1 MVVPGTTTTTTYVDG
16 FRDVFEGMVGPTVAT
31 LIMHPFDI
39 TRTRMQVQGELK
51 RRGYYVVTYKGTIQS
66 LRMMSQIDGP
76 SSVYRGLAPSIA
88 YRQVTHGLRLGF
100 FQVIED
106 CGLTVDENLEPSVQ
120 LSAIS
125 GALCGGIGAFLG
137 SPLQLVKCQLQTRA
151 SAQIAVGYQHHYR
164 SSFEAVR
171 IIYRAHGLRR
181 GLWRAAQANVLRL
194 SIGSGIQMGAYV
206 QAKRKLSQYTGDDMH
221 HLVTSVA
228 AAVYS
233 SIAAAPAVA
242 TLDTIKTRMYLQPVD
257 RRGRGI
263 YYAGV
268 LDCVRKIYTME
279 GVAGYSRGILIAFFY
294 SITNSTITLLSWN
307 ELKWLRLASRER
319 RELVIEIIYQTGDD

>member
-1 MVVPGTTTTTTYVDG
+1 MVKHEAQQQQPLAVDG
-16 FRDVFEGMVGPTVAT
+16 LRNVLEGLVGPTVAT

-39 TRTRMQVQGELK
+39 TRTRMQGELL
-51 RRGYYVVTYKGTIQS
+51 RRGYYVVMYQRTFQS
-66 LRMMSQIDGP
+66 LRMMARTDGP
-76 SSVYRGLAPSIA
+76 WSVYRGLMPSIA

-106 CGLTVDENLEPSVQ
+106 YGMTLDENLEPSVR

-125 GALCGGIGAFLG
+125 GALCGALGAFLG

-151 SAQIAVGYQHHYR
+151 SPEIAVGYQHHYR
-164 SSFEAVR
+164 SSFEAFR

-194 SIGSGIQMGAYV
+194 SIGSAIQMGAYV
-206 QAKRKLSQYTGDDMH
+206 QAKRELSYFDANGLH
-221 HLVTSVA
+221 HFITSMA

-233 SIAAAPAVA
+233 SIAAAPAVS
-242 TLDTIKTRMYLQPVD
+242 TLDMIKTRMYLQPVD

-263 YYAGV
+263 YYASV
-268 LDCVRKIYTME
+268 LDCVHKIYMME
-279 GVAGYSRGILIAFFY
+279 GIAGYSRGMLIAFLY
-294 SITNSTITLLSWN
+294 SIVNSSITLLSWD
-307 ELKWLRLASRER
+307 EIKRMRIESREY
-319 RELVIEIIYQTGDD
+319 RELVIEIIHHKGE